1 MDIYKVFEDPRI
13 KMLENDIVLCNNHC
27 RYTDEE
33 RHVMKQL
40 LRSRSNVL
48 YELNVYDSD
57 MHQMARII
65 Q

>member
-1 MDIYKVFEDPRI
+1 MDIYKVLEDPRI
-13 KMLENDIVLCNNHC
+13 KMLENDIVLWNNHC

-33 RHVMKQL
+33 WHVMKQL

-48 YELNVYDSD
+48 YELNVVRQRYASD
-57 MHQMARII
+57 ARSI

>member
-48 YELNVYDSD
+48 YELNVVRQRYASD
-57 MHQMARII
+57 ARII